1 MQMLGVILSLSFPS
15 LSIVRRVRFW
25 LNHFL
30 SFDIFLSPQH
40 GPDKPQL
47 PSQRHSHVQ
56 RDIGWS
62 SGGAGHETWRW
73 SEEKRQLLL
82 EGVGFWSFFL
92 LSVCGGVGWPSY
104 ARAAHASYVR
114 VICQWKIDWTAFM
127 LVKKKMI
134 FFMLKIKLCNHNFI
148 IIT

>member
-1 MQMLGVILSLSFPS
+1 MQMLGVILSLSFS
-15 LSIVRRVRFW
+15 FLSIVRRVRFC

-30 SFDIFLSPQH
+30 SFDIFLSAQH

-62 SGGAGHETWRW
+62 SGSAGHETWRW

-82 EGVGFWSFFL
+82 EGVGFWSFFFL

-114 VICQWKIDWTAFM
+114 VICQWKIDWTTFK
-127 LVKKKMI
+127 LVRNWF
-134 FFMLKIKLCNHNFI
+134 FFMLKIKLCNHNLL
-148 IIT
+148 